1 MVSDTQISKGL
12 YQLGTVRINYWK
24 NKINLSLYPQRAGMF
39 IIFITCGLPTIQG
52 TSVASILKFYCV
64 IPLCQDHTGTKWFQR
79 KGRFFKVHSSQSR
92 RKNNAVSLNSIK
104 LS

>member
-1 MVSDTQISKGL
+1 MRLTIKAMEEILESVRDHNEADTVISKGL

-52 TSVASILKFYCV
+52 TSVASILKFL
-64 IPLCQDHTGTKWFQR
+64 LC
-79 KGRFFKVHSSQSR
+79 
-92 RKNNAVSLNSIK
+92 NSFVPG
-104 LS
+104 SHRD